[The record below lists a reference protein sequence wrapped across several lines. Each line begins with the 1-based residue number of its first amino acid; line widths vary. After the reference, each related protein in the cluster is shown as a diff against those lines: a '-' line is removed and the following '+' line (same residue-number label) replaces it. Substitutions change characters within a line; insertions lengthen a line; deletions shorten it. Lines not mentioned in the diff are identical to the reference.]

1 MKNKNKRILLS
12 LAAAGMLMALNSW
25 GDTSA
30 RQPQPVKQSGPLYS
44 QIISVQRIIYP
55 DGSTNY
61 YIGRVNTNVSNSHR
75 R

>member
-1 MKNKNKRILLS
+1 MKNKNRRILLS
-12 LAAAGMLMALNSW
+12 LAAAGMLMTLNSW
-25 GDTSA
+25 GDTST
-30 RQPQPVKQSGPLYS
+30 RQPQPVKQSGPFYS

-61 YIGRVNTNVSNSHR
+61 YIGRVNTNLSNSHR